1 MQSVTSILL
10 VTKAGHADAEST
22 ALAVSRWLEARGV
35 AASTLSAACPPEELA
50 AGARGVDAV
59 LVLGGDGTFV
69 GVGRKLALVDVPL
82 LGINFGQ
89 VGFLTELPAARWQP
103 ALERLLAGRM
113 IERTCLVLNW
123 DVRREGR
130 SVASGHAA
138 NDVVAGRGALARVL
152 PVHVAVDGEDM
163 GLVRA
168 DGVIVSTPLG
178 SSAYAL
184 SAHGPLVHPGVRAL
198 TLTPISPFFKSFPPI
213 VLPSDCRILLTVG
226 QGAQDAFLT
235 VDGQE
240 GMPLCGGDEVRV
252 SSEGPGLRVLSDTS
266 GAYYQRLRERGFIQ
280 TDEAC
285 AERP

>member
-22 ALAVSRWLEARGV
+22 ALSVSRWLEARGV
-35 AASTLSAACPPEELA
+35 GAAILSAACPPEVLA
-50 AGARGVDAV
+50 ERARGADAV

-69 GVGRKLALVDVPL
+69 GVGRKLALVDVPF

-113 IERTCLVLNW
+113 IERACLVLRW
-123 DVRREGR
+123 EVRREGR
-130 SVASGHAA
+130 TVASGHAA

-213 VLPSDCRILLTVG
+213 VLPFDCRIVLTVG

-240 GMPLCGGDEVRV
+240 GMPLSGGDEVRV
-252 SSEGPGLRVLSDTS
+252 SSEGPGLRVLSDVS
-266 GAYYQRLRERGFIQ
+266 GAYYRRLRERGFIQ